1 MWLIRVG
8 LASGPGCCVLC
19 LNSSSKWVST
29 QCQGDVNNK
38 CTRGRIKTH
47 PTHPTVIFTVKM
59 FWIDVCQPQPGMSA
73 RQWLLHCLLTYMSAC
88 LSLFPTSILPPCL
101 SVSVCLWRLAFIQV
115 LLISATSST
124 DCREISFSETSGTCL
139 KATHTHTANIHV
151 MIVYTV
157 SERAPGHHCA
167 LCKSLFRTDSRRAA
181 TIK

>member
-8 LASGPGCCVLC
+8 LASGPGCCVPC

-88 LSLFPTSILPPCL
+88 LSLFSTSILPPCL
-101 SVSVCLWRLAFIQV
+101 SVSVGLWRLAFIQV

-124 DCREISFSETSGTCL
+124 EEKFIFRDKWHLSQG
-139 KATHTHTANIHV
+139 HTHTANIYV
-151 MIVYTV
+151 MIVHTV